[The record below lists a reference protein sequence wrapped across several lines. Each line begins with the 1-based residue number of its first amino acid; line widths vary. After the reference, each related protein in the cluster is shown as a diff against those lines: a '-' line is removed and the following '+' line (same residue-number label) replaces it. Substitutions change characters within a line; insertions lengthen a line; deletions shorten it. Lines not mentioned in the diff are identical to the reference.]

1 MERSQKYNDEHEM
14 RQDERIVF
22 SILSFLISK
31 TGIPSFKKYW
41 MTTLTRILDKRDIA
55 LENEETL
62 PSQRLCSS
70 GKKQE
75 DRQNKKS

>member
-1 MERSQKYNDEHEM
+1 
-14 RQDERIVF
+14 
-22 SILSFLISK
+22 
-31 TGIPSFKKYW
+31 

-75 DRQNKKS
+75 DRQNKKAKLTAKNSIVKK